1 MSLTYIIVD
10 TFSLAAEPLVR
21 ALGARGWNVPEPTAR
36 HDLPEA
42 ESDSQ
47 KFFSLGR
54 RTPVRPDNKH
64 LERTSGQ
71 LQNRLW
77 QPQTRFPAASG
88 AAVGVADASSYDAL
102 PMAPD
107 CAAAY
112 IAEHRNRDVVL
123 VVLEPED
130 GFRSDA
136 ALATALGVTTQLC
149 SQHGVCASRR
159 QAREFALRR
168 RESQWWNLTP
178 VALAW
183 MRIDRIAYTPVSLA
197 RLADSLTVEHR
208 RAQVLASAVSLAARE
223 GLLESRDGHVVMQS
237 RPDRNVRLG
246 AANRPV
252 RRVWLAP
259 AQWSFAAMADPQALT
274 AFRRNVIPQLRQM
287 RAGKAA

>member
-10 TFSLAAEPLVR
+10 TFSLAGEPLVR
-21 ALGARGWNVPEPTAR
+21 ALAVRGWNVPEPAAR
-36 HDLPEA
+36 HDLPEVA
-42 ESDSQ
+42 SDSR
-47 KFFSLGR
+47 KFVSLGR
-54 RTPVRPDNKH
+54 RTPIRPEK

-71 LQNRLW
+71 PQGRSW
-77 QPQTRFPAASG
+77 QPQTRFPSAYG
-88 AAVGVADASSYDAL
+88 AAVGVADTSSYDAL

-112 IAEHRNRDVVL
+112 IAEHRDRNVVL

-149 SQHGVCASRR
+149 SQHGVSASRR

-178 VALAW
+178 VDLAW
-183 MRIDRIAYTPVSLA
+183 MRIDRIAYSPVSLA
-197 RLADSLTVEHR
+197 RLADSLTVERR
-208 RAQVLASAVSLAARE
+208 RALALVNAVSVAARE
-223 GLLESRDGHVVMQS
+223 GLLESLDGHVVMQA
-237 RPDRNVRLG
+237 RPDRNVRPG
-246 AANRPV
+246 VANRPV
-252 RRVWLAP
+252 CRVWLTP
-259 AQWSFAAMADPQALT
+259 AQWSFAAMADPQVLT
-274 AFRRNVIPQLRQM
+274 AFRRNVVPQLRQV